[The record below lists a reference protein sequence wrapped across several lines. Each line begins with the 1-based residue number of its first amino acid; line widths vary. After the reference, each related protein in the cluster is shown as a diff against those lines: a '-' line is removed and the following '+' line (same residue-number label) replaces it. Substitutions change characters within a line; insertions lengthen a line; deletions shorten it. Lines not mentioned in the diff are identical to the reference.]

1 MATSHSSSNT
11 RTADAQ
17 PSFFGVRQLA
27 LAMALLVG
35 YWLLISVRID
45 RVNPYEPFHENRIS
59 FYYEKIDT
67 FSRIT
72 SLSQRMTLRHSFDY
86 TVPMLV
92 TQRMLPGDLFLLP
105 PAAYAEQYTRG
116 NKVVWTDPR
125 IYTYMVGRSPIVA
138 WDDTA
143 RRAQANTVVALE
155 LQTFEIIRKSDAPVR
170 FDSVVQAY
178 ARAAAEAKRGGTP

>member
-1 MATSHSSSNT
+1 MATSTPTSNT

-17 PSFFGVRQLA
+17 PSFFGVRQLG
-27 LAMALLVG
+27 LTVALLVG
-35 YWLLISVRID
+35 YWLLISVRVD
-45 RVNPYEPFHENRIS
+45 RVNPYQPFHENRIS

-92 TQRMLPGDLFLLP
+92 NQRLQPGDLFLLP

-155 LQTFEIIRKSDAPVR
+155 LQTFEIIRKAVTPER
-170 FDSVVQAY
+170 FDSVMHEY
-178 ARAAAEAKRGGTP
+178 ARAGTALNGGGNR